1 MKTAAIVLYVIQAL
15 AIICAIITGQE
26 FIDFSSGPALF
37 ETIGFFFPAILG
49 LIFEG
54 IAHNKDRKQRN
65 LPPRAQTQTAQPLQP
80 LQHRKP
86 KPLPPLQPKPL
97 RHHRKP
103 RRLQRRKKPQRRTR
117 KPLRPQQR
125 SNLLSIRPFTTALSA
140 EQGKTPKTLSASLA
154 DRRSDNRSSGADSYS
169 HPDKHASSR
178 KMR

>member
-15 AIICAIITGQE
+15 AIICAIITGKE

-54 IAHNKDRKQRN
+54 IAHNKEQKA
-65 LPPRAQTQTAQPLQP
+65 AQSSAEGPNADGTAPSASSA
-80 LQHRKP
+80 P
-86 KPLPPLQPKPL
+86 KAKAAAPASTKAASAPQ
-97 RHHRKP
+97 
-103 RRLQRRKKPQRRTR
+103 RLQRRKEPQRRTR

-125 SNLLSIRPFTTALSA
+125 SNLLLIRPFSTALSV

-169 HPDKHASSR
+169 HQNKHASSR

>member
-15 AIICAIITGQE
+15 AIICAIITGKE

-49 LIFEG
+49 LIFDMV
-54 IAHNKDRKQRN
+54 AHNKEQKAEQSSTEGSKADSAAPSASSAPKAKAAA
-65 LPPRAQTQTAQPLQP
+65 PASTKTASAPQEA
-80 LQHRKP
+80 P
-86 KPLPPLQPKPL
+86 KAPAPQEAPK
-97 RHHRKP
+97 KNSE
-103 RRLQRRKKPQRRTR
+103 TTA
-117 KPLRPQQR
+117 PQQR
-125 SNLLSIRPFTTALSA
+125 SNLLSIRPFSTALSA

>member
-37 ETIGFFFPAILG
+37 ETIGFFFLLSWASSSIWLRTTRS
-49 LIFEG
+49 
-54 IAHNKDRKQRN
+54 RKQSN
-65 LPPRAQTQTAQPLQP
+65 LPPRVQKQTAQPLQ
-80 LQHRKP
+80 HRK
-86 KPLPPLQPKPL
+86 PKPL

-125 SNLLSIRPFTTALSA
+125 SNLLSIRPFSTALSA